1 MNAFK
6 VQPRTTPE
14 QSELL
19 LKMGLKKE
27 TSDMTIATHNGTR
40 PAWSLA
46 RLVEIAFDQNGPD
59 SVIHLYRHSNPFD
72 DVIGFI
78 DYQIEQGL
86 IKPEY
91 LKQ

>member
-6 VQPRTTPE
+6 VQPCTTPE

-19 LKMGLKKE
+19 LKMGINPE
-27 TSDMTIATHNGTR
+27 TADSLIATHKGCT

-46 RLVEIAFDQNGPD
+46 RLVAIAFDQNGPD
-59 SVIHLYRHSNPFD
+59 SVIHLYRHSDPFA
-72 DVIGFI
+72 DVIGFL
-78 DYQIEQGL
+78 DYQIERGF

-91 LKQ
+91 LK